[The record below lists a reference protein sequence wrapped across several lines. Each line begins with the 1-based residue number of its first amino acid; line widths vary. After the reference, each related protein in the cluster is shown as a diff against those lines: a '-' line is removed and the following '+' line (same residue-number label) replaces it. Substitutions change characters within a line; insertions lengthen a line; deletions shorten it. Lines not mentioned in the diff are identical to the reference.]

1 MILINIG
8 DELLIGQVVNTN
20 AAFIGQQMILAGFEI
35 TETLTIGD
43 DADTIRQTVE
53 SAFERCDTV
62 LMTGGLGP
70 TKDDITKR
78 VICDLFHRELVMD
91 EPTLEQVTRM
101 FAARG
106 MELTET
112 NRQQAAVPSGCTVLT
127 NSLGTAPGLWLE
139 EKGRTLIALP
149 GVPFEMERLIRE
161 EVLPR
166 LKNRTDAHLSVEYR
180 VLQCTGITESGLSDL
195 LEDFEKQLPPELKL
209 AYLPKPGI
217 IRLRLTGRGEDHNT
231 VASLLET
238 HFQQLKTLTA
248 AYAFTDEDIEM
259 EEVVGRLLV
268 KAGKNLA
275 TAESCTGGYI
285 AHLITKVP
293 GSSRYFQGSL
303 VSYSNDVKRDLLNVR
318 EDNLKRRG
326 AVSEQVVSDMALNA
340 MGLFDVD
347 YTIATSGIAGP
358 DGGTK
363 EKPVGTVWIAVATP
377 VRLVTR
383 EFHFGSMTGRLQ
395 IVERAARTAL
405 NMLRIEIEKDL
416 GNLPI
421 QQ

>member
-20 AAFIGQQMILAGFEI
+20 AAFIGQQMTAAGFELTDVI
-35 TETLTIGD
+35 TIGD
-43 DADTIRQTVE
+43 DGLAIREAVE
-53 SAFERCDTV
+53 RAMSKTDVV

-70 TKDDITKR
+70 TKDDITKK
-78 VICDLFHRELVMD
+78 VICDIFQRELVID
-91 EPTLEQVTRM
+91 EATLKQVTEM

-112 NRQQAAVPSGCTVLT
+112 NRQQAAVPEGCVVLT
-127 NSLGTAPGLWLE
+127 NTLGTAPGLWLE
-139 EKGRTLIALP
+139 KDGKVLISLP
-149 GVPFEMERLIRE
+149 GVPFEMEKLIKD

-166 LKNRTDAHLSVEYR
+166 LKAGKFRSSSLLYKV
-180 VLQCTGITESGLSDL
+180 VQCTNITESGLSDM
-195 LEDFEKQLPPELKL
+195 LEEYEKQLPEGFKL

-217 IRLRLTGRGEDHNT
+217 IRLRLTAEGNDTEQMQTTLDQQFD
-231 VASLLET
+231 LLK
-238 HFQQLKTLTA
+238 QQVA
-248 AYAFTDEDIEM
+248 AYAFTDEDIEL

-268 KAGKNLA
+268 KTGKTMA

-285 AHLITKVP
+285 AHLITSVP

-303 VSYSNDVKRDLLNVR
+303 VSYSNDIKRDLLNVR

-326 AVSEQVVSDMALNA
+326 AVSEPVVSDMALNA

-358 DGGTK
+358 DGGTP

-377 VRLVTR
+377 VRLATK
-383 EFHFGSMTGRLQ
+383 EFRFGSRMGRKQ
-395 IVERAARTAL
+395 IIERAARAAL
-405 NMLRIEIEKDL
+405 NMLRIEIEKD
-416 GNLPI
+416 
-421 QQ
+421 QR

>member
-20 AAFIGQQMILAGFEI
+20 AAFIGQQMTAAGFELTDVI
-35 TETLTIGD
+35 TIGD
-43 DADTIRQTVE
+43 DGPAIREVVE
-53 SAFERCDTV
+53 RAMSKTDVV

-70 TKDDITKR
+70 TKDDITKK
-78 VICDLFHRELVMD
+78 VICDIFQCELVID
-91 EPTLEQVTRM
+91 EATLKQVTEM

-112 NRQQAAVPSGCTVLT
+112 NRQQAAVPEGCVVLT
-127 NSLGTAPGLWLE
+127 NTLGTAPGLWLE
-139 EKGRTLIALP
+139 KDGKVLISLP
-149 GVPFEMERLIRE
+149 GVPFEMEKLIKD

-166 LKNRTDAHLSVEYR
+166 LKAGKFRSSSLLYKV
-180 VLQCTGITESGLSDL
+180 VQCTNITESGLSDM
-195 LEDFEKQLPPELKL
+195 LEEYEKQLPEGFKL

-217 IRLRLTGRGEDHNT
+217 IRLRLTAEGNDTEQMQTTLDQQFDLLKQH
-231 VASLLET
+231 VAE
-238 HFQQLKTLTA
+238 
-248 AYAFTDEDIEM
+248 YAFTDEDIEL

-268 KAGKNLA
+268 KAGKTMA

-285 AHLITKVP
+285 AHLITSVP

-303 VSYSNDVKRDLLNVR
+303 VSYSNDIKRDLLNVR

-326 AVSEQVVSDMALNA
+326 AVSEPVVSDMALNA

-358 DGGTK
+358 DGGTP

-377 VRLVTR
+377 VRLATK
-383 EFHFGSMTGRLQ
+383 EFRFGSRMGRKQ
-395 IVERAARTAL
+395 IIERAARAAL

-416 GNLPI
+416 R
-421 QQ
+421 

>member
-20 AAFIGQQMILAGFEI
+20 AAFIGQQMTAAGFELTDVI
-35 TETLTIGD
+35 TIGD
-43 DADTIRQTVE
+43 DGPAIREAVE
-53 SAFERCDTV
+53 RAMSKTDVV

-70 TKDDITKR
+70 TKDDITKK
-78 VICDLFHRELVMD
+78 VICDIFQRELVID
-91 EPTLEQVTRM
+91 EATLKQVTEM

-112 NRQQAAVPSGCTVLT
+112 NRQQAAVPEGCVVLT
-127 NSLGTAPGLWLE
+127 NTLGTAPGLWLE
-139 EKGRTLIALP
+139 KDGKVLISLP
-149 GVPFEMERLIRE
+149 GVPFEMEKLIKD

-166 LKNRTDAHLSVEYR
+166 LKAGKFRSSSLLYKV
-180 VLQCTGITESGLSDL
+180 VQCTNITESGLSDM
-195 LEDFEKQLPPELKL
+195 LEEYEKQLPEGFKL

-217 IRLRLTGRGEDHNT
+217 IRLRLTAEGNDTEQMQTTLDQQFDLLKQQ
-231 VASLLET
+231 VAE
-238 HFQQLKTLTA
+238 
-248 AYAFTDEDIEM
+248 YAFTDEDIEL

-268 KAGKNLA
+268 KTGKTMA

-285 AHLITKVP
+285 AHLITSVP

-303 VSYSNDVKRDLLNVR
+303 VSYSNDIKRDLLNVR

-326 AVSEQVVSDMALNA
+326 AVSEPVVSDMALNA

-358 DGGTK
+358 DGGTP

-377 VRLVTR
+377 VRLATK
-383 EFHFGSMTGRLQ
+383 EFRFGSRMGRKQ
-395 IVERAARTAL
+395 IIERAARAAL

-416 GNLPI
+416 R
-421 QQ
+421 

>member
-20 AAFIGQQMILAGFEI
+20 AAFIGQQMTAAGFELTDVI
-35 TETLTIGD
+35 TIGD
-43 DADTIRQTVE
+43 DGPAIREAVE
-53 SAFERCDTV
+53 RAMSKTDVV

-70 TKDDITKR
+70 TKDDITKK
-78 VICDLFHRELVMD
+78 VICDIFQRELVID
-91 EPTLEQVTRM
+91 EATLKQVTEM

-112 NRQQAAVPSGCTVLT
+112 NRQQAAVPEGCVVLT
-127 NSLGTAPGLWLE
+127 NTLGTAPGLWLE
-139 EKGRTLIALP
+139 KDGKVLISLP
-149 GVPFEMERLIRE
+149 GVPFEMEKLIKD

-166 LKNRTDAHLSVEYR
+166 LKAGKFRSSSLLYKV
-180 VLQCTGITESGLSDL
+180 VQCTNITESGLSDM
-195 LEDFEKQLPPELKL
+195 LEEYEKQLPEGFKL

-217 IRLRLTGRGEDHNT
+217 IRLRLTAEGNDTEQMQTTLDQQFDLLKQQ
-231 VASLLET
+231 VAE
-238 HFQQLKTLTA
+238 
-248 AYAFTDEDIEM
+248 YAFTDEDIEL

-268 KAGKNLA
+268 KAGKTMA

-285 AHLITKVP
+285 AHLITSVP

-303 VSYSNDVKRDLLNVR
+303 VSYSNDIKRDLLNVR

-326 AVSEQVVSDMALNA
+326 AVSEPVVSDMALNA

-358 DGGTK
+358 DGGTP

-377 VRLVTR
+377 VRLATK
-383 EFHFGSMTGRLQ
+383 EFRFGSRMGRKQ
-395 IVERAARTAL
+395 IIERAARAAL

-416 GNLPI
+416 R
-421 QQ
+421 

>member
-20 AAFIGQQMILAGFEI
+20 AAFIGQQMTAAGFELTDVI
-35 TETLTIGD
+35 TIGD
-43 DADTIRQTVE
+43 DGLAIREAVE
-53 SAFERCDTV
+53 RAMSKTDVV

-70 TKDDITKR
+70 TKDDITKK
-78 VICDLFHRELVMD
+78 VICDIFQRELVID
-91 EPTLEQVTRM
+91 EATLKQVTEM

-112 NRQQAAVPSGCTVLT
+112 NRQQAAVPEGCVVLT
-127 NSLGTAPGLWLE
+127 NTLGTAPGLWLE
-139 EKGRTLIALP
+139 KDGKVLISLP
-149 GVPFEMERLIRE
+149 GVPFEMEKLIKD

-166 LKNRTDAHLSVEYR
+166 LKAGKFRSSSLLYKV
-180 VLQCTGITESGLSDL
+180 VQCTNITESGLSDM
-195 LEDFEKQLPPELKL
+195 LEEYEKQLPEGFKL

-217 IRLRLTGRGEDHNT
+217 IRLRLTAEGNDTEQMQTTLDQQFDLLKQQ
-231 VASLLET
+231 VAE
-238 HFQQLKTLTA
+238 
-248 AYAFTDEDIEM
+248 YAFTDEDIEL

-268 KAGKNLA
+268 KTGKTMA

-285 AHLITKVP
+285 AHLITSVP

-303 VSYSNDVKRDLLNVR
+303 VSYSNDIKRDLLNVR

-326 AVSEQVVSDMALNA
+326 AVSGPVVSDMALNA

-358 DGGTK
+358 DGGTP

-377 VRLVTR
+377 VRLATK
-383 EFHFGSMTGRLQ
+383 EFRFGSRMGRKQ
-395 IVERAARTAL
+395 IIERAARAAL

-416 GNLPI
+416 R
-421 QQ
+421 

>member
-20 AAFIGQQMILAGFEI
+20 AAFIGQQMALAGFSI
-35 TETLTIGD
+35 TDVLTIGD
-43 DADTIRQTVE
+43 NEEGIRQAVNT
-53 SAFERCDTV
+53 ALAKTDIV

-70 TKDDITKR
+70 TKDDITKK
-78 VICDLFHRELVMD
+78 VICDIFQRSLIMD
-91 EPTLEQVTRM
+91 EPTLEHVTQL

-112 NRQQAAVPSGCTVLT
+112 NRQQALVPDGCTVLS
-127 NSLGTAPGLWLE
+127 NPLGTAPGLWVE
-139 EKGRTLIALP
+139 NDGKVLIALP
-149 GVPFEMERLIRE
+149 GVPFEMERLLKD

-166 LKNRTDAHLSVEYR
+166 LKSRDERHHAIEYR
-180 VLQCTGITESGLSDL
+180 VLQCTGITESGLSDML
-195 LEDFEKQLPPELKL
+195 VDYERELPAELKL

-217 IRLRLTGRGEDHNT
+217 IRLRLTGQSDNREE
-231 VASLLET
+231 LLQVLDEQ
-238 HFQQLKTLTA
+238 FQKLKTLTKE
-248 AYAFTDEDIEM
+248 YAFTDEDIDL

-268 KAGKNLA
+268 RANKTLA
-275 TAESCTGGYI
+275 TAESCTGGYV

-293 GSSRYFQGSL
+293 GSSRYFQGSI
-303 VSYSNDVKRDLLNVR
+303 VSYSNEIKRDLLNVR

-358 DGGTK
+358 GGGT
-363 EKPVGTVWIAVATP
+363 EQKPVGTVWIAIATP
-377 VRLVTR
+377 VRLITK
-383 EFHFGSMTGRLQ
+383 EFHFGNRTGRQQ
-395 IVERAARTAL
+395 IVERAAHAAL
-405 NMLRIEIEKDL
+405 NMLRIAIEQDL
-416 GNLPI
+416 NI
-421 QQ
+421 

>member
-20 AAFIGQQMILAGFEI
+20 AAFIGQQMTAAGFELTDVI
-35 TETLTIGD
+35 TIGD
-43 DADTIRQTVE
+43 DGPAIREAVE
-53 SAFERCDTV
+53 RAMSKTDVV

-70 TKDDITKR
+70 TKDDITKK
-78 VICDLFHRELVMD
+78 VICDIFQCELVID
-91 EPTLEQVTRM
+91 EATLKQVTEM

-112 NRQQAAVPSGCTVLT
+112 NRQQAAVPDGCVVLT
-127 NSLGTAPGLWLE
+127 NTLGTAPGLWLE
-139 EKGRTLIALP
+139 KDGKVLISLP
-149 GVPFEMERLIRE
+149 GVPFEMEKLIKD

-166 LKNRTDAHLSVEYR
+166 LKAGKFRSSSLLYKV
-180 VLQCTGITESGLSDL
+180 VQCTNITESGLSDM
-195 LEDFEKQLPPELKL
+195 LEEYEKQLPEGFKL

-217 IRLRLTGRGEDHNT
+217 IRLRLTAEGNDTEQMQTTLDQQFDLLKQQ
-231 VASLLET
+231 VAE
-238 HFQQLKTLTA
+238 
-248 AYAFTDEDIEM
+248 YAFTDEDIEL

-268 KAGKNLA
+268 KAGKTMA

-285 AHLITKVP
+285 AHLITSVP

-303 VSYSNDVKRDLLNVR
+303 VSYSNDIKRDLLNVR

-326 AVSEQVVSDMALNA
+326 AVSEPVVSDMALNA

-358 DGGTK
+358 DGGTP

-377 VRLVTR
+377 VRLATK
-383 EFHFGSMTGRLQ
+383 EFRFGSRMGRKQ
-395 IVERAARTAL
+395 IIERAARAAL

-416 GNLPI
+416 R
-421 QQ
+421 

>member
-20 AAFIGQQMILAGFEI
+20 AAFIGQQMTAAGFELTDVI
-35 TETLTIGD
+35 TIGD
-43 DADTIRQTVE
+43 DGPAIREAVE
-53 SAFERCDTV
+53 RAMSKTDVV

-70 TKDDITKR
+70 TKDDITKK
-78 VICDLFHRELVMD
+78 VICDIFQRELVID
-91 EPTLEQVTRM
+91 ESTLKQVTDM

-112 NRQQAAVPSGCTVLT
+112 NRQQAAVPEGCVVLT
-127 NSLGTAPGLWLE
+127 NTLGTAPGLWLE
-139 EKGRTLIALP
+139 KDGKVLISLP
-149 GVPFEMERLIRE
+149 GVPFEMEKLIKD

-166 LKNRTDAHLSVEYR
+166 LKAGKFRSSSLLYKV
-180 VLQCTGITESGLSDL
+180 VQCTNITESGLSDM
-195 LEDFEKQLPPELKL
+195 LEEYEKQLPEGFKL

-217 IRLRLTGRGEDHNT
+217 IRLRLTAEGNDTEQMQTTLDQQFDLLKQQ
-231 VASLLET
+231 VAE
-238 HFQQLKTLTA
+238 
-248 AYAFTDEDIEM
+248 YAFTDEDIEL

-268 KAGKNLA
+268 KAGKTMA

-285 AHLITKVP
+285 AHLITSVP

-303 VSYSNDVKRDLLNVR
+303 VSYSNDIKRDLLNVR

-326 AVSEQVVSDMALNA
+326 AVSEPVVSDMALNA

-347 YTIATSGIAGP
+347 YTIATSGLAGP
-358 DGGTK
+358 DGGTP

-377 VRLVTR
+377 VRLATK
-383 EFHFGSMTGRLQ
+383 EFRFGSRMGRKQ
-395 IVERAARTAL
+395 IIERAARAAL

-416 GNLPI
+416 R
-421 QQ
+421 

>member
-20 AAFIGQQMILAGFEI
+20 AAFIGQQMTAAGFELTDVI
-35 TETLTIGD
+35 TIGD
-43 DADTIRQTVE
+43 DGPAIREAVE
-53 SAFERCDTV
+53 RAMSKTDVV

-70 TKDDITKR
+70 TKDDITKK
-78 VICDLFHRELVMD
+78 VICDIFQRKLVID
-91 EPTLEQVTRM
+91 EATLKQVTEM

-112 NRQQAAVPSGCTVLT
+112 NRQQAAVPEGCVVLT
-127 NSLGTAPGLWLE
+127 NTLGTAPGLWLE
-139 EKGRTLIALP
+139 KDGKVLISLP
-149 GVPFEMERLIRE
+149 GVPFEMEKLIKD

-166 LKNRTDAHLSVEYR
+166 LKAGKFRSSSLLYKV
-180 VLQCTGITESGLSDL
+180 VQCTNITESGLSDM
-195 LEDFEKQLPPELKL
+195 LEEYEKQLPEGFKL
-209 AYLPKPGI
+209 DYLPKPGI
-217 IRLRLTGRGEDHNT
+217 IRLRLTAEGNDTEQMQTTLDQQFDLLKQQ
-231 VASLLET
+231 VAE
-238 HFQQLKTLTA
+238 
-248 AYAFTDEDIEM
+248 YAFTDEDIEL

-268 KAGKNLA
+268 KAGKTMA

-285 AHLITKVP
+285 AHLITSVP

-303 VSYSNDVKRDLLNVR
+303 VSYSNDIKRDLLNVR

-326 AVSEQVVSDMALNA
+326 AVSEPVVSDMALNA

-358 DGGTK
+358 DGGTP

-377 VRLVTR
+377 VRLATK
-383 EFHFGSMTGRLQ
+383 EFRFGSRMGRKQ
-395 IVERAARTAL
+395 IIERAARAAL

-416 GNLPI
+416 R
-421 QQ
+421 

>member
-20 AAFIGQQMILAGFEI
+20 AAFIGQQMTAAGFELTDVI
-35 TETLTIGD
+35 TIGD
-43 DADTIRQTVE
+43 DGPAIREVVE
-53 SAFERCDTV
+53 RAMSKTDVV

-70 TKDDITKR
+70 TKDDITKK
-78 VICDLFHRELVMD
+78 VICDIFQRELVID
-91 EPTLEQVTRM
+91 EATLKQVTEM

-112 NRQQAAVPSGCTVLT
+112 NRQQAAVPEGCVVLT
-127 NSLGTAPGLWLE
+127 NTLGTAPGLWLE
-139 EKGRTLIALP
+139 KDGKVLISLP
-149 GVPFEMERLIRE
+149 GVPFEMEKLIKD

-166 LKNRTDAHLSVEYR
+166 LKAGKFRSSSLLYKV
-180 VLQCTGITESGLSDL
+180 VQCTNITESGLSDM
-195 LEDFEKQLPPELKL
+195 LEEYEKQLPEGFKL

-217 IRLRLTGRGEDHNT
+217 IRLRLTAEGNDTEQMQTTLDQQFDLLKQQ
-231 VASLLET
+231 VAE
-238 HFQQLKTLTA
+238 
-248 AYAFTDEDIEM
+248 YAFTDEDIEL

-268 KAGKNLA
+268 KAGKTMA

-285 AHLITKVP
+285 AHLITSVP

-303 VSYSNDVKRDLLNVR
+303 VSYSNDIKRDLLNVR

-326 AVSEQVVSDMALNA
+326 AVSEPVVSDMALNA

-358 DGGTK
+358 DGGTP

-377 VRLVTR
+377 VRLATK
-383 EFHFGSMTGRLQ
+383 EFRFGSRMGRKQ
-395 IVERAARTAL
+395 IIERAARAAL

-416 GNLPI
+416 R
-421 QQ
+421 

>member
-166 LKNRTDAHLSVEYR
+166 LKNRTDAHLSVE
-180 VLQCTGITESGLSDL
+180 
-195 LEDFEKQLPPELKL
+195 
-209 AYLPKPGI
+209 
-217 IRLRLTGRGEDHNT
+217 
-231 VASLLET
+231 
-238 HFQQLKTLTA
+238 
-248 AYAFTDEDIEM
+248 
-259 EEVVGRLLV
+259 
-268 KAGKNLA
+268 
-275 TAESCTGGYI
+275 
-285 AHLITKVP
+285 
-293 GSSRYFQGSL
+293 
-303 VSYSNDVKRDLLNVR
+303 
-318 EDNLKRRG
+318 
-326 AVSEQVVSDMALNA
+326 
-340 MGLFDVD
+340 
-347 YTIATSGIAGP
+347 
-358 DGGTK
+358 
-363 EKPVGTVWIAVATP
+363 
-377 VRLVTR
+377 
-383 EFHFGSMTGRLQ
+383 
-395 IVERAARTAL
+395 
-405 NMLRIEIEKDL
+405 
-416 GNLPI
+416 
-421 QQ
+421 